1 MYGQKIGDNPD
12 LTHEITKQFD
22 EHCVFINEEQF
33 EKECSWQFTKCL
45 SYL

>member
-12 LTHEITKQFD
+12 LTHDITKQFD
-22 EHCVFINEEQF
+22 EHFFINEEQF
-33 EKECSWQFTKCL
+33 EREYSWQFTKCL